1 MTQQTEPL
9 EAALPHGSAV
19 PPGAS
24 RRWLPM
30 RSLGGTH
37 RDEVCKHLLSMNA
50 SDRVLRFAHAASDE
64 QIRHYASQ
72 IDYAHDEVF
81 GVFDRRLELVAMA
94 HLAFAHDGLSAEFGV
109 SVVARVR
116 GRGFGARLFE
126 HAVMHARNRGVSTMV
141 IYVARDNAPMLAI
154 LRRAGAAL
162 SFDGAEATG
171 RLHLVADTLGTQMG
185 ALLERHA
192 AEFDYQLK
200 LHVQRLD
207 RFWPLGG
214 APQDKHLDD

>member
-1 MTQQTEPL
+1 MTQQTETL

-19 PPGAS
+19 SPDS
-24 RRWLPM
+24 LRRWLPM
-30 RSLGGTH
+30 RSLTTAH
-37 RDEVCKHLLSMNA
+37 RDEVCNHLLALSPA
-50 SDRVLRFAHAASDE
+50 DRVLRFAHAASDE

-72 IDYAHDEVF
+72 IDYSQDEVF

-94 HLAFAHDGLSAEFGV
+94 HLAFAQEGLSAEFGV
-109 SVVARVR
+109 SVLARVR

-126 HAVMHARNRGVSTMV
+126 HAVMHARNRGVSAMV

-154 LRRAGAAL
+154 LRRAGATL

-171 RLHLVADTLGTQMG
+171 RLPLVADTLGTQVG

-200 LHVQRLD
+200 LQVQRLD
-207 RFWPLGG
+207 RLWPIHST
-214 APQDKHLDD
+214 PSPRHLDD

>member
-1 MTQQTEPL
+1 MTQQTESL
-9 EAALPHGSAV
+9 EAALPHGASV
-19 PPGAS
+19 PAGAP

-30 RSLGGTH
+30 RTLNGTH
-37 RDEVCKHLLSMNA
+37 SDEVCTHLLSLDAN
-50 SDRVLRFAHAASDE
+50 DRVLRFAHAASDE
-64 QIRHYASQ
+64 QIRHYAGQ
-72 IDYAHDEVF
+72 IDYANDEVF

-94 HLAFAHDGLSAEFGV
+94 HLAFAPDGLAAEFGV
-109 SVVARVR
+109 SVLARVR

-141 IYVARDNAPMLAI
+141 IYVARNNAPMLAI
-154 LRRAGAAL
+154 LQRAGATL

-171 RLHLVADTLGTQMG
+171 RLPLVADTLSTQVG

-207 RFWPLGG
+207 RLWPQRSGP
-214 APQDKHLDD
+214 ATKHLDD